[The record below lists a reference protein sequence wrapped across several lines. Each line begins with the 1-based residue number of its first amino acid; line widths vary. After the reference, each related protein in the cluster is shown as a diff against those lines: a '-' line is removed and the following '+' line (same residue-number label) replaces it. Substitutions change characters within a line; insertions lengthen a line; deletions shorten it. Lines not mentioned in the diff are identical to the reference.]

1 MADPDLGLMGE
12 GRFFVACPTGQ
23 PKIGGGGGGGPPS
36 PSPIS
41 ATVSASWV
49 R

>member
-23 PKIGGGGGGGPPS
+23 PKIGGGGGGGPPQA
-36 PSPIS
+36 PPPYPPL
-41 ATVSASWV
+41 
-49 R
+49 